1 MTELPAPVA
10 RRVRRPSLRDPRLA
24 VGLLLVIGSVALGS
38 WALAD
43 ADRGEPVYAARAV
56 LTPGESLTA
65 DVLTVVEARLPDDG
79 VYLGADQPLPEGAVV
94 TRLVGE
100 GELVPVAAVGTG
112 QDVDVRPLGIPVSGV
127 VSSGVVDGAL
137 VDLWLT
143 LPAATALGEVVSPPA
158 PALVAGALR
167 VAGVRTSDALLGG
180 TSGTTVEVL
189 VPEAELPAVLAALA
203 TDGVLTLVPVPG
215 GA

>member
-43 ADRGEPVYAARAV
+43 ADRGEPVYAARGV

-65 DVLTVVEARLPDDG
+65 DVLTVVEARLPSDG

-112 QDVDVRPLGIPVSGV
+112 RDVDVRPLGIPVSGV

-158 PALVAGALR
+158 PALVAGGLR
-167 VAGVRTSDALLGG
+167 VAGVRTSDAILGG
-180 TSGTTVEVL
+180 ASGTTVEVL
-189 VPEAELPAVLAALA
+189 VPESELPAVLAALA
-203 TDGVLTLVPVPG
+203 TDGVVTLVPVPG